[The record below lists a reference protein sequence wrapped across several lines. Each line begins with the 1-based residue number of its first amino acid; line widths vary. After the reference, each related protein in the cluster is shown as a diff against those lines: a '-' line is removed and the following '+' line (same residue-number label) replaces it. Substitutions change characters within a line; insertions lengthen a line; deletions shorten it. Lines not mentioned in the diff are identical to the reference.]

1 MARSKR
7 VKSATES
14 LLGIAIILDI
24 GVVFFGALAL
34 NGLGFYAPWVIAL
47 GAFLAVVVFVA
58 LYRVLRFR
66 AGQWAGHLIHL
77 AMLAGCK
84 LSLLPFRFNAAG
96 WSAVGRI
103 WRDSAVAVGFW
114 VFGAI
119 RGPALDRGSS
129 PAAD

>member
-34 NGLGFYAPWVIAL
+34 NGLGFYAPGVIAL

-77 AMLAGCK
+77 AMLAAFFWDVVMG
-84 LSLLPFRFNAAG
+84 LSA
-96 WSAVGRI
+96 
-103 WRDSAVAVGFW
+103 AVAVGFW

-119 RGPALDRGSS
+119 RGPSLDRGSS